1 MADDGTNGNM
11 DTSGSQQNDDDRKL
25 YAGGLTQEIMV
36 IIDLEGLDLDRERL
50 NF

>member
-25 YAGGLTQEIMV
+25 FAGGLAQEVCIF
-36 IIDLEGLDLDRERL
+36 DRKGFNL
-50 NF
+50 